1 MKYCVCRMFYEVVS
15 DWRKKYEPKCPIFTL
30 FSSATVGDPWVGH
43 CNQPTDSES
52 PIACTGLIACLYR
65 PGMGVYTLL
74 YQTLTTID
82 WPLST
87 RCVFG
92 LMIVD
97 DCRQGRLL
105 STPML
110 STNTF

>member
-87 RCVFG
+87 LSYYMVKNNF
-92 LMIVD
+92 LIS
-97 DCRQGRLL
+97 GRTGSLVAFQ
-105 STPML
+105 SE
-110 STNTF
+110 